1 MKTFL
6 DFLQTITLQ
15 GLVALAFLFWFAC
28 VGTYMLGRYHERRK
42 WVSHADE
49 PDTGLHLIWVG
60 DNAYAVTTEVGG
72 KPINNPT
79 VTQSVMHVGGH
90 GLQPVGLK
98 GWDAFAEHHRDRKA
112 SADEHD
118 ARVMGMLDTELAA
131 GNGLYEDGPLP
142 GTPEHK
148 AMVESHVDQN
158 LKWPMMKRFLKP
170 Q

>member
-15 GLVALAFLFWFAC
+15 GLVALALLFWFAC

-98 GWDAFAEHHRDRKA
+98 GWDAFAEHHRERKR

-118 ARVMGMLDTELAA
+118 AEVFRLES
-131 GNGLYEDGPLP
+131 YGPSSGAEP
-142 GTPEHK
+142 PPEMK
-148 AMVESHVDQN
+148 AQI
-158 LKWPMMKRFLKP
+158 KP
-170 Q
+170 QVREALWPGSAAMHGRWMTPK